1 MCPDTT
7 CLNCIHYTFTT
18 KLISKH
24 VKDFHLQSD
33 IFYWHASTFWTC
45 NLSSIMPSFNF
56 SMLSLWMPYWE
67 KTNSAWGNRVNT
79 DWHEV
84 WTWTPV
90 MHSAFWLESTNL
102 ILTVGQSLMTI
113 LLYMFCCCN
122 TMAYNREWSEIP
134 EIRRVTLKEYW
145 KDVEIHILYIK
156 DRCSYTDIRLR
167 PYPYLVYQARVVTC
181 ACPKV
186 YPTLLLFL
194 TVMCIVILKN
204 DNLLTWY

>member
-1 MCPDTT
+1 MSKISICKVTYFTDMHLRFGLVTYQVLCLPLIFQCLVFECHTERRPTVPGGTESTLTGWTGGRESPD
-7 CLNCIHYTFTT
+7 
-18 KLISKH
+18 
-24 VKDFHLQSD
+24 
-33 IFYWHASTFWTC
+33 
-45 NLSSIMPSFNF
+45 
-56 SMLSLWMPYWE
+56 
-67 KTNSAWGNRVNT
+67 R
-79 DWHEV
+79 HEV

-122 TMAYNREWSEIP
+122 TMAYNREWSEIT